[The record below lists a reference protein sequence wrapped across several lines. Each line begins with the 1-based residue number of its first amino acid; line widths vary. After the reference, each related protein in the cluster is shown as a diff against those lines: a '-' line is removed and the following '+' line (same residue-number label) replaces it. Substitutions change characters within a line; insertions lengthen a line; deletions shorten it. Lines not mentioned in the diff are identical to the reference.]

1 MARGA
6 EVASLAGEGEQA
18 LMAAVSAFEARE
30 SGGEVAAAEKGFD
43 GGSGGRVERAENRA
57 VIFFIISDE
66 GTPAVTH
73 KLPERRGAG
82 AAGLVGR
89 WHKVYS

>member
-1 MARGA
+1 
-6 EVASLAGEGEQA
+6 
-18 LMAAVSAFEARE
+18 MAAVGAFEAGE